1 MEAKTET
8 RVERI
13 ILRHLS
19 GSKAGQ
25 EEKFELSQFPELS
38 IGRTPSST
46 IRYDADKDD
55 LVSGKHAQITTD
67 PADSTVFTL
76 TDLGSRNG
84 TFVNRQR
91 VTTPVRIKP
100 GDVLQFGAGG
110 PELEFDC
117 DPRPEGLIK
126 STRFAISASG
136 SLISNSQA
144 IPRTRTGALSG
155 NAPADAAPA
164 APASGSAPLAAGA
177 ASGAHT
183 GASPIGRSTVERLIA
198 KSTGD
203 SRRALLGG
211 GAVLVVIMALVT
223 GLLVWKK
230 PWRSDVTEVQ
240 TKMMELE
247 SRRKA
252 EEEEAKR
259 NAPKPV
265 NEIVA
270 ENTNGVVYIE
280 NGWKL
285 IYTPTGQQLFH
296 QYIPN
301 KWKDKSGKER
311 MIVSDGRRSVAVYYV
326 LDRSTIEPSLV
337 TGGGVPVGNEHSG
350 SGFTVSSDGFILT
363 NRHVAASWKT
373 TYDFPRS
380 AAPGIA
386 FVWGQ
391 NGWEIS
397 VNKEGM
403 PYLYDPPDD
412 WVPANTKSWGRQKL
426 EGDFEGRNDYL
437 RVTFPKTETRIEAK
451 LVRVSDRHDVALLKV
466 DVPEAVHKCDLNDNY
481 DTIKPGDAAI
491 VMGYP
496 GNSPRIY
503 KDVESQDVFNRRSQF
518 KIVPDPSV
526 TPGSIGRILRGQ
538 TGQSS
543 GKSGDS
549 VWSSY
554 GDAYQLTAATYYGNS
569 GGPVFDAQG
578 RVIGIL
584 YSGGQNLSFA
594 VPIRYGK
601 ELMSPTAK

>member
-1 MEAKTET
+1 MEANTET

-13 ILRHLS
+13 ILRHLT

-25 EEKFELSQFPELS
+25 VETFELKQFPELS

-46 IRYDADKDD
+46 IRYDADRDD
-55 LVSGKHAQITTD
+55 LVSGKHATLTVD

-84 TFVNRQR
+84 TFVNKQR
-91 VTTPVRIKP
+91 VTSPVRIKP
-100 GDVLQFGAGG
+100 CDVIQFGAGG
-110 PELEFDC
+110 PEFEFDC

-126 STRFAISASG
+126 STRYAASASG
-136 SLISNSQA
+136 SLVSNAQV
-144 IPRTRTGALSG
+144 IPPTRTGALSG
-155 NAPADAAPA
+155 KLQSASGPLSASADAAPQA
-164 APASGSAPLAAGA
+164 ASSGAQPASP
-177 ASGAHT
+177 
-183 GASPIGRSTVERLIA
+183 GRATVERLIA

-203 SRRALLGG
+203 ARRALLGG

-223 GLLVWKK
+223 GLLIWKK
-230 PWRSDVTEVQ
+230 PWRSDVAEVQ
-240 TKMMELE
+240 ARMLEVE

-259 NAPKPV
+259 TAPKPV
-265 NEIVA
+265 DQIVA

-301 KWKDKSGKER
+301 KWKDKAGQER
-311 MIVSDGRRSVAVYYV
+311 MIVNDGRRSVAVYYV

-451 LVRVSDRHDVALLKV
+451 LVRVSDRHDVSLLKV

-518 KIVPDPSV
+518 KIIPDPSV

-538 TGQSS
+538 TGQG
-543 GKSGDS
+543 GKGGDAI
-549 VWSSY
+549 WSSF
-554 GDAYQLTAATYYGNS
+554 GDAYQLTAATYGGNS

>member
-8 RVERI
+8 SVERI
-13 ILRHLS
+13 ILRHLT

-25 EEKFELSQFPELS
+25 VETFELKQFPELS

-46 IRYDADKDD
+46 VRYDADRDD
-55 LVSGKHAQITTD
+55 LVSGKHARLTTD

-84 TFVNRQR
+84 TFVNKQR
-91 VTTPVRIKP
+91 VASPVRLRP
-100 GDVLQFGAGG
+100 GDVIQFGVGG
-110 PELEFDC
+110 PEFEFDC

-126 STRFAISASG
+126 STRFAASASG
-136 SLISNSQA
+136 SLSANSQA
-144 IPRTRTGALSG
+144 VPPTRTGALSG
-155 NAPADAAPA
+155 QTPSASASAEAAPQV
-164 APASGSAPLAAGA
+164 AS
-177 ASGAHT
+177 SGAPS
-183 GASPIGRSTVERLIA
+183 ASIGRATVERLLA
-198 KSTGD
+198 RSTGEA
-203 SRRALLGG
+203 RRALLGG

-223 GLLVWKK
+223 GLLIWKK
-230 PWRSDVTEVQ
+230 PWRSDVAEVQ
-240 TKMMELE
+240 AKVLEVE

-259 NAPKPV
+259 TAPKPV
-265 NEIVA
+265 DQIVA

-301 KWKDKSGKER
+301 KWKDKTGKER
-311 MIVSDGRRSVAVYYV
+311 MIVNDGRRSVAVYYW
-326 LDRSTIEPSLV
+326 LDRDTIEPSLV
-337 TGGGVPVGNEHSG
+337 TDGGVPVGNEHSG

-373 TYDFPRS
+373 AYDFPRS

-386 FVWGQ
+386 LVWNQ
-391 NGWEIS
+391 NRWVVS
-397 VNKEGM
+397 VNKEGL
-403 PYLYDPPDD
+403 PDLYNPPSD

-451 LVRVSDRHDVALLKV
+451 LVRVSDRHDVSLLKV

-481 DTIKPGDAAI
+481 DSIKPGDAAI

-496 GNSPRIY
+496 GNSPKVY

-543 GKSGDS
+543 GKGGDA
-549 VWSSY
+549 VWSSF
-554 GDAYQLTAATYYGNS
+554 GDAYQLAVATFGGNS
-569 GGPVFDAQG
+569 GGPVFDAHG

-601 ELMSPTAK
+601 ELMSPTAR